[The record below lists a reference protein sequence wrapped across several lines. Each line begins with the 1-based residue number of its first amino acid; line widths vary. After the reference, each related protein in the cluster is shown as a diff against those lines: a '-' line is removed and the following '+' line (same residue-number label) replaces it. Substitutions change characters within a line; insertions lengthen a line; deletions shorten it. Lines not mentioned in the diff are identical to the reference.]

1 LLSPRGGS
9 TFAEPWGYYFIRS
22 GREGDFA
29 DASLLCEF
37 LMKTLYELIGALPE
51 DDADELR
58 AAFRKAVKANHPDL
72 NPDDPE
78 AAREFRR
85 IIRANAILSD
95 PRQREA
101 YDRLLDNARRQQRI
115 TKRAR
120 LRRLGLDVTVG
131 VVALML
137 FIGGYYLLRPIDRL
151 SVPKSETSR
160 FEPQH
165 TVAVRSTELSSQDR
179 AEHDAGRTEIVGARA
194 GQTDLN
200 PKHDFEPTDVATLAP
215 GAMIGGVAAVEPAA
229 PPQETAEHGSA
240 PRDVSYYRS
249 RAAAAYRG
257 GDLSVALVNLDLA
270 IQQDTN
276 CSDCYVDRGIVLH
289 RMGHLQAAFADVAEA
304 RRIEARNR
312 THSEARS
319 H

>member
-1 LLSPRGGS
+1 
-9 TFAEPWGYYFIRS
+9 
-22 GREGDFA
+22 
-29 DASLLCEF
+29 
-37 LMKTLYELIGALPE
+37 MKTLYELIGALPE

-85 IIRANAILSD
+85 IVRANAILSD

-101 YDRLLDNARRQQRI
+101 YDRLLDNARRQQRM

-120 LRRLGLDVTVG
+120 LRRLGLDVLVG
-131 VVALML
+131 AVALVV
-137 FIGGYYLLRPIDRL
+137 FIGGYYGLRTADRPPA
-151 SVPKSETSR
+151 PKTEIAR
-160 FEPQH
+160 FEPSH
-165 TVAVRSTELSSQDR
+165 TVAVRSTELSSSDR
-179 AEHDAGRTEIVGARA
+179 GEPDAGRMEIVSAQGAGVADTRTEQA
-194 GQTDLN
+194 GSDR
-200 PKHDFEPTDVATLAP
+200 KHDVEPVAASPAP
-215 GAMIGGVAAVEPAA
+215 EARLGGVAAAEPAA
-229 PPQETAEHGSA
+229 PPHEAVAHDDA
-240 PRDVSYYRS
+240 PRNANYYRS
-249 RAAAAYRG
+249 RAAQAYRS
-257 GDLSVALVNLDLA
+257 GDLGVALVNLDLA
-270 IQQDTN
+270 IQQDMS

-312 THSEARS
+312 THS